1 MKLKIDLSDSILQ
14 HPLFK
19 GSGLELRLMGSKD
32 HWYSYEYLERYVH
45 GMSACDDLQP
55 SEASL
60 VALIKAEVEV
70 EAVFN

>member
-32 HWYSYEYLERYVH
+32 SWEAYGHLEQYALR
-45 GMSACDDLQP
+45 MASCPDLQP
-55 SEASL
+55 QELSL
-60 VALIKAEVEV
+60 VALVEAEVK
-70 EAVFN
+70 AAFN